1 MNPRPIMSQRKAV
14 QLMVVLTILAWATQT
29 LFAQWGRGGLI
40 LPQTTPLGGAPVA
53 TLSGA
58 TVELRSR
65 VKFDAEGKVTVRD
78 LCKWS
83 DNDAALMEPYADV
96 LVTHVAD
103 TTGVRVITIADL
115 KARLHDA
122 GANLS
127 TMHFTG
133 SSRCA
138 VITGAATEDQI
149 AAAAEKQAQDAFEL
163 TSDTATTPAVE
174 QADPLLAEA
183 AAPTTQPAEAE
194 PQVIYEEQLVL
205 TRPLSRGQRII
216 ATDLVI
222 KRVAVDAPTT
232 RPAITSEQVVGT
244 QLTRAM
250 KKGDVLELTDFK
262 APPVVTAGQFMTVA
276 MRLGE
281 MEIETVAKAM
291 SAGAAG
297 DVIKAKN
304 EANGDVYRV
313 LVTAPN
319 AGRIAPEAATD
330 VVALPQN

>member
-1 MNPRPIMSQRKAV
+1 MMNPRPIMSQRKAV

-96 LVTHVAD
+96 LVTRIAD
-103 TTGVRVITIADL
+103 TAGVRVITIADL

-127 TMHFTG
+127 AMHFTG

-149 AAAAEKQAQDAFEL
+149 AAAEKQTRDPFEL
-163 TSDTATTPAVE
+163 TSDTSATPAVE
-174 QADPLLAEA
+174 QSAPIVAEA
-183 AAPTTQPAEAE
+183 APATQPAEAE
-194 PQVIYEEQLVL
+194 PQVIYEEQLVI

-216 ATDLVI
+216 ATDLAVR
-222 KRVAVDAPTT
+222 RVSVDAPTT
-232 RPAITSEQVVGT
+232 RPAITPEQVVGT
-244 QLTRAM
+244 LLTRAM
-250 KKGDVLELTDFK
+250 KKGDVLELDDFK
-262 APPVVTAGQFMTVA
+262 APPVVTTGQFMTVA
-276 MRLGE
+276 MRVGE

-291 SAGAAG
+291 NTATTGET
-297 DVIKAKN
+297 IQAKN

-313 LVTAPN
+313 IITGPN
-319 AGRIAPEAATD
+319 AGRVAADEISDVAAINPAP
-330 VVALPQN
+330 